1 MSVFTILLGVF
12 TLVLLVYLVM
22 VRQSVV
28 IPTHVN
34 KNRYWFYPMIAFLIG
49 FSGFVNFTNLDG
61 KLQTSLAVLIVLS
74 FLLDKKGLTES
85 HIILNSL
92 DNRGIPYSKV
102 EKVVLLV
109 EEDQPIKM
117 NFFRNGRR
125 GPVLNFDHSLEELAV
140 FFTSHLNDGSKLEII
155 IKED

>member
-117 NFFRNGRR
+117 NFFET
-125 GPVLNFDHSLEELAV
+125 DA
-140 FFTSHLNDGSKLEII
+140 
-155 IKED
+155 EDRS